1 MIDDPTPSADA
12 TARPDPVHPFDAAI
26 ALEPLERGRWR
37 GAPHPAWANMVG
49 PFGGITAATM
59 LDAALRHPDRVGEPV
74 ALTVNYAA
82 PLGTAPF
89 EVRARPAR
97 TGRSVQHWIIELLQG
112 GEVASTATA
121 VTAVRRDTWAAAEL
135 APPDVPPA
143 HAVPVTPRFSEVEW
157 PRRYELRFHDG
168 PWPDLRV
175 EAELPDSLSTV
186 WIRDEPPRP
195 LDAPSLAAI
204 CDVFYPRTFRRRQ
217 RFVPAGTVTLTV
229 HFHADAVELAAQGS
243 RPVLGVARGLRYHRG
258 FFDQRAEVWSDA
270 GVLLA
275 SSMQSVWYRE

>member
-1 MIDDPTPSADA
+1 MTADMPSRPDTPSADPA
-12 TARPDPVHPFDAAI
+12 PHPFDDAI
-26 ALEPLERGRWR
+26 ALEPLGPGRWR

-59 LDAALRHPDRVGEPV
+59 LNAVLAHPDRLGEAV

-82 PLGTAPF
+82 PLSSAPF
-89 EVRARPAR
+89 EIHARPAR
-97 TGRSVQHWIIELLQG
+97 SGRSVQHWSVELHQDG
-112 GEVASTATA
+112 GIASTATA
-121 VTAVRRDTWAAAEL
+121 VTAVRRDTWSAAEL
-135 APPDVPPA
+135 EPPDAPPA
-143 HAVPVTPRFSEVEW
+143 HEVPVTPRFAEVEW
-157 PRRYELRFHDG
+157 PRRYELRFHAG
-168 PWPDLRV
+168 PWPDLRLGV
-175 EAELPDSLSTV
+175 ELPDSLSAV

-217 RFVPAGTVTLTV
+217 RFVPAGTVTLTI
-229 HFHADAVELAAQGS
+229 HFHADAAELAAQGA

-275 SSMQSVWYRE
+275 SSMQSVWFRE